1 MALGRQ
7 ASRDGATS
15 SAALPSPVDEYQP
28 LLSPVDGRVPA
39 VAVTYA
45 HSASIVMVF
54 GLVFVRSEPS
64 LQLSSAGLTVV
75 LGSWLLPCRTCRGA
89 L

>member
-54 GLVFVRSEPS
+54 GLVFVRSE
-64 LQLSSAGLTVV
+64 QLLAVV
-75 LGSWLLPCRTCRGA
+75 FCWVDRRVGSWLLPCRTCGGA